1 MPAKKKKA
9 ETPDTADE
17 AVPAVVPETETPELE
32 IVTEDAPEIPVD
44 DSPGIPEPRDEDEE
58 LPMGDDSLPWPWD
71 NPLVERAQSI
81 FPSKKEIR
89 SLPVP
94 LTPEEHQ
101 ASALKLA
108 DVIDEIQDLEAEK
121 KAESARIAE
130 AIKDAETKQRLL
142 QSRVRSQSEEKRVV
156 TRWLFG
162 VRGTADGQPFFDND
176 YKTLVRLDTG
186 AAVEILPIR
195 EDERQLPVMEAEPAV
210 AGDSED
216 GPEVPGPDVPLKW
229 LEGHGHRHKGGV
241 RDCPY
246 RAGTEEAQNWKAGWD
261 SADTDLDG
269 PITFGEEPASGDSA
283 DVPATDEV

>member
-1 MPAKKKKA
+1 MPSKKKKA

-17 AVPAVVPETETPELE
+17 AGPAVVPETETPELE
-32 IVTEDAPEIPVD
+32 IVTEEAPETP
-44 DSPGIPEPRDEDEE
+44 DSPVIPAEEEE
-58 LPMGDDSLPWPWD
+58 LPMGDDSLPEPWND
-71 NPLVERAQSI
+71 PLVERAQSI
-81 FPSKKEIR
+81 FSSKKEIR

-162 VRGTADGQPFFDND
+162 VRGTEDGKPFFDND

-195 EDERQLPVMEAEPAV
+195 EDERQLPVMEPESAV

-216 GPEVPGPDVPLKW
+216 GPEVPGPDVPPEW
-229 LEGHGHRHKGGV
+229 LEGHEHRSKGGV
-241 RDCPY
+241 RACPY
-246 RAGTEEAQNWKAGWD
+246 SAGSEEAQNWKAGWD
-261 SADTDLDG
+261 AADTEIDG
-269 PITFGEEPASGDSA
+269 PITFGEEPAAGDSA
-283 DVPATDEV
+283 DVTDDEV